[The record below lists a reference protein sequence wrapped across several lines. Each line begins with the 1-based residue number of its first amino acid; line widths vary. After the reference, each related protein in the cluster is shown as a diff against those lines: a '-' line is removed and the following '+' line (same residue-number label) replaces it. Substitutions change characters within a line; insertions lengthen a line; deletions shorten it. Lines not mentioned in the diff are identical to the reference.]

1 LRYLFSGLAM
11 LSATAEHAV
20 RAVLLLARHDGAKA
34 LSADAIAAELGAPRN
49 YLAKTLNALAKAG
62 VVHSARGAAG
72 GFTLAISPETLTLAR
87 IIAPFDDHARAP
99 ACLLRNHACD
109 PLNPCAVHSRWN
121 AIVGHAALRF
131 EQTTIAE
138 LLQAVGPARSYLPSS
153 VLAMD
158 GAIATL
164 TTAHIS

>member
-1 LRYLFSGLAM
+1 M

-72 GFTLAISPETLTLAR
+72 GFTLAIPPENLTLAR
-87 IIAPFDDHARAP
+87 IVSPFDDHARTP
-99 ACLLRNHACD
+99 ACLLRNRPCD
-109 PLNPCAVHSRWN
+109 PQNPCAVHARWN
-121 AIVGHAALRF
+121 AIVGHAAARF

-138 LLQAVGPARSYLPSS
+138 LLVETGSGRTYSPSS
-153 VLAMD
+153 TMTADVPSPMASAPVLRA
-158 GAIATL
+158 
-164 TTAHIS
+164 

>member
-1 LRYLFSGLAM
+1 M

-49 YLAKTLNALAKAG
+49 YLAKTLNALAKTG

-72 GFTLAISPETLTLAR
+72 GFTLAIPPERLTLAR
-87 IIAPFDDHARAP
+87 IIRPFDDHARTP
-99 ACLLRNHACD
+99 ACLLRNRPCNPQH
-109 PLNPCAVHSRWN
+109 PCAVHARWN
-121 AIVGHAALRF
+121 AIVGHAAARF

-138 LLQAVGPARSYLPSS
+138 LLADAGPARAPSPSPSMPVDVAAPLPQIG
-153 VLAMD
+153 LLHA
-158 GAIATL
+158 
-164 TTAHIS
+164 

>member
-1 LRYLFSGLAM
+1 M

-72 GFTLAISPETLTLAR
+72 GFTLAVPPEGLTLAR
-87 IIAPFDDHARAP
+87 IIAPFDDHARTP
-99 ACLLRNHACD
+99 ACLLRNRACD
-109 PLNPCAVHSRWN
+109 AQNPCAVHARWN
-121 AIVGHAALRF
+121 AIVGHAAARF

-138 LLQAVGPARSYLPSS
+138 LLVEAGPIRSLSTVGSLPVDVSVTRSAATMLPA
-153 VLAMD
+153 
-158 GAIATL
+158 
-164 TTAHIS
+164 

>member
-1 LRYLFSGLAM
+1 M

-20 RAVLLLARHDGAKA
+20 RAVLLLARHDGSKA

-72 GFTLAISPETLTLAR
+72 GFTLAIPPEQLTLAR
-87 IIAPFDDHARAP
+87 IISPFDDHARTP
-99 ACLLRNHACD
+99 ACLLRNRPCD
-109 PLNPCAVHSRWN
+109 PQNPCAVHGRWN
-121 AIVGHAALRF
+121 AIVGHAAARF

-138 LLQAVGPARSYLPSS
+138 LLVDIGPLHGAAPSVAIRPDVATPLPQVP
-153 VLAMD
+153 VLRA
-158 GAIATL
+158 
-164 TTAHIS
+164 

>member
-1 LRYLFSGLAM
+1 M

-20 RAVLLLARHDGAKA
+20 RAVLLLARHDGARA

-72 GFTLAISPETLTLAR
+72 GFTLAVAPESLTLAR
-87 IIAPFDDHARAP
+87 IIAPFDDHARTP
-99 ACLLRNHACD
+99 ACLLRNRACD
-109 PLNPCAVHSRWN
+109 AQHPCAVHARWN
-121 AIVGHAALRF
+121 AIVGHAAARF

-138 LLQAVGPARSYLPSS
+138 LLVEAGPIRSYSPAATMPVDLASALPQVA
-153 VLAMD
+153 VLHA
-158 GAIATL
+158 
-164 TTAHIS
+164 

>member
-1 LRYLFSGLAM
+1 M

-72 GFTLAISPETLTLAR
+72 GFTLAIPPETLTLAR
-87 IIAPFDDHARAP
+87 IIAPFDDHARTP

-131 EQTTIAE
+131 EQTTIAD
-138 LLQAVGPARSYLPSS
+138 LLQAAGPVRNFRPSPGLAGDSLAGRSN
-153 VLAMD
+153 VA
-158 GAIATL
+158 A
-164 TTAHIS
+164 AHVA

>member
-1 LRYLFSGLAM
+1 M

-72 GFTLAISPETLTLAR
+72 GFTLAIPATELTLAR
-87 IIAPFDDHARAP
+87 IISPFDDHARTP
-99 ACLLRNHACD
+99 SCLLRNHACD
-109 PLNPCAVHSRWN
+109 AQNPCAVHTRWN
-121 AIVGHAALRF
+121 AMVGHTAARF
-131 EQTTIAE
+131 AQTTIAE
-138 LLQAVGPARSYLPSS
+138 LLADTNGALSFSSLPRPA
-153 VLAMD
+153 AD
-158 GAIATL
+158 AN
-164 TTAHIS
+164 TAYTMMTA

>member
-1 LRYLFSGLAM
+1 M

-20 RAVLLLARHDGAKA
+20 RAVLLLARHDGTKA

-72 GFTLAISPETLTLAR
+72 GFTLAVAPESLTLAR
-87 IIAPFDDHARAP
+87 IIAPFDDHARRP
-99 ACLLRNHACD
+99 ACMLRNRACD
-109 PLNPCAVHSRWN
+109 AQNPCAVHARWN
-121 AIVGHAALRF
+121 AIVGHAAARF

-138 LLQAVGPARSYLPSS
+138 LLMDAGPNRSFAPSAKLPLDRAAAYPALAVLH
-153 VLAMD
+153 V
-158 GAIATL
+158 
-164 TTAHIS
+164 